1 MYYTDEENFNAGGDK
16 LSMRDVEISFAGED
30 GIIAA
35 TPSNNGAYMYPKL
48 SDRYSMSLDSNTV
61 GDHLVIGPHEEIII
75 PIVFEYYI
83 KDDSGDAVINKT
95 MSFEIWPSLYKDPI
109 SYTFKVTAKY
119 SASSQDKVIAS
130 NKKKFSSWITRNNNV
145 IYKTIFK

>member
-1 MYYTDEENFNAGGDK
+1 
-16 LSMRDVEISFAGED
+16 
-30 GIIAA
+30 
-35 TPSNNGAYMYPKL
+35 MYPKL

-130 NKKKFSSWITRNNNV
+130 NKKKFSSWITKNNNI